1 MVTTVTSTTLTLQT
15 DLTESPPLNTPG
27 ILHGKKQSWN
37 SARLDT
43 TTLFLWVADS
53 THLAAAVAHLSTAM
67 GYNADSLLF
76 IPYSNKENWIKNY
89 SYAIPSMECDEEGVI
104 VTVDTV
110 PSLPA
115 MDVTSS
121 SLREHTSS
129 KQRKKSQRKA
139 GIELLPSSMLTNPER
154 DALHIEI
161 YKYFN
166 WLKTALE
173 EVEVIHAGKRTLG
186 NACANSANVDDLRGV
201 MESVFKVV
209 GENDVAGVNSDNS
222 IPGRM
227 GDIPMLER
235 ILGGELAK
243 LVVKAPIRE
252 CFVLFSSF
260 ASREKCQS
268 ACSQNV

>member
-27 ILHGKKQSWN
+27 ILHGTKQSWN

-53 THLAAAVAHLSTAM
+53 THLATAVAHLSTVM

-89 SYAIPSMECDEEGVI
+89 SFAIPAMECDDEGVI
-104 VTVDTV
+104 VTVDNTNGIATNNSSV
-110 PSLPA
+110 LDHVASS
-115 MDVTSS
+115 SS
-121 SLREHTSS
+121 SLREHSSSS
-129 KQRKKSQRKA
+129 KHRKKPRKA
-139 GIELLPSSMLTNPER
+139 GIEMLPSSILTNAER
-154 DALHIEI
+154 DVLHIEI

-186 NACANSANVDDLRGV
+186 NACANSVSVNGLRGV
-201 MESVFKVV
+201 MEGVFKVV
-209 GENDVAGVNSDNS
+209 GKNDVTGGDNNVS
-222 IPGRM
+222 SMPGRM
-227 GDIPMLER
+227 GDIPLLER
-235 ILGGELAK
+235 ILSDELAK
-243 LVVKAPIRE
+243 LVVKAHM
-252 CFVLFSSF
+252 
-260 ASREKCQS
+260 
-268 ACSQNV
+268 